1 MESGAQGRHAQ
12 AARKGAVYATS
23 LHLPYALPASH
34 VLMCH
39 RRCTQV
45 FKSHPDLGSDRELIN
60 TITDHFS
67 PFFFTGLNFASVE
80 LRADRD
86 VVLRAVLKGSAAGEP
101 SKAGNALGFAS
112 ARLADDET
120 GGAGRHDGTTPCGLL
135 GLRPTANRSERAE
148 GGRRGVREV
157 VDTGSF
163 GSACRRSGLPEPERS
178 LNDVKDELADF
189 RAELA
194 EAAGKSK

>member
-1 MESGAQGRHAQ
+1 MESGAHGRHAQ
-12 AARKGAVYATS
+12 AVRKGAVYATS

-112 ARLADDET
+112 ARLADDEKVVL
-120 GGAGRHDGTTPCGLL
+120 AAM
-135 GLRPTANRSERAE
+135 TAQHRAVFSASDRLQADPNVQKAAVAALE
-148 GGRRGVREV
+148 KSLIGGRS
-157 VDTGSF
+157 DK
-163 GSACRRSGLPEPERS
+163 L
-178 LNDVKDELADF
+178 DKDELADF

>member
-60 TITDHFS
+60 TITEHFS

-112 ARLADDET
+112 ARLADDEKVVLAAMT
-120 GGAGRHDGTTPCGLL
+120 AQHRAVFSASDRLQTDPNVQKAAVAALEKSLIRGRSDRLADGLDCQ
-135 GLRPTANRSERAE
+135 
-148 GGRRGVREV
+148 
-157 VDTGSF
+157 
-163 GSACRRSGLPEPERS
+163 S